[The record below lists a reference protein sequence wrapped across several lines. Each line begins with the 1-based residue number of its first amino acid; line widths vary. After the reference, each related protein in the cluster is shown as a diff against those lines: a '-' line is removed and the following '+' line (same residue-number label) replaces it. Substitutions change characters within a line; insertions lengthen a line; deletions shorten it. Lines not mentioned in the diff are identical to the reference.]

1 MKYLLQGLTMG
12 LAYVAPIGLQNLFV
26 INTALTQKRSRAF
39 ITAFIV
45 IFFDVTL
52 ALACFFGIGSIMEK
66 SKLLERGI
74 LLVGS
79 FIVIYIGIGLVKAK
93 GSLNNSTEVNI
104 PLIKVVTTACVV
116 TWFNPQAIIDGSMLL
131 FRQVKG

>member
-1 MKYLLQGLTMG
+1 MKYLLQGFTMG

-45 IFFDVTL
+45 IFFDITL

-66 SKLLERGI
+66 SKLLEMGI
-74 LLVGS
+74 L
-79 FIVIYIGIGLVKAK
+79 FI
-93 GSLNNSTEVNI
+93 
-104 PLIKVVTTACVV
+104 
-116 TWFNPQAIIDGSMLL
+116 
-131 FRQVKG
+131 